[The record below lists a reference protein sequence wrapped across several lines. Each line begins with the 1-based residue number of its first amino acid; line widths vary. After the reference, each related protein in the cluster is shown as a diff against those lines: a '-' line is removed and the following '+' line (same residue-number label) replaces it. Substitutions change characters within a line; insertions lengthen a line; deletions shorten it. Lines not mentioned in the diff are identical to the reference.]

1 MNVNDNSPKENNSQI
16 PSKKVTKRSIR
27 NNNLSSTS
35 SSSSSSEERELT
47 TREKNVIAMISGE
60 GLQIGQKSI
69 MPSHIKDPDQK
80 VLTTLKRGFRPPRTS
95 TGGQNTGY
103 GKSDQTMGTNTNMNN
118 NAAKPKKIGKSDP
131 EGGNGDEKKVELTDE
146 SKRLVLLRKNGSRFK
161 SIP

>member
-1 MNVNDNSPKENNSQI
+1 MNYGGI
-16 PSKKVTKRSIR
+16 PYKQKGLQRRKKKVAKRTTR
-27 NNNLSSTS
+27 NNTSSST

-80 VLTTLKRGFRPPRTS
+80 VLTTLKRGFRPPRTI

-103 GKSDQTMGTNTNMNN
+103 GKSNKTMGTNTNMNN
-118 NAAKPKKIGKSDP
+118 NAAKPKKKFGQSDP
-131 EGGNGDEKKVELTDE
+131 EGGNDGEEKVELTDE

>member
-1 MNVNDNSPKENNSQI
+1 MNEIDIPNNGKTTGKEKAKITTAQNNAS
-16 PSKKVTKRSIR
+16 
-27 NNNLSSTS
+27 SST

-80 VLTTLKRGFRPPRTS
+80 VLTTLKRGFRPPRTI

-103 GKSDQTMGTNTNMNN
+103 GKSNKTMATNTNMNN
-118 NAAKPKKIGKSDP
+118 NAAKPKKKSGKSDR
-131 EGGNGDEKKVELTDE
+131 GNGDEETVELTDE

>member
-1 MNVNDNSPKENNSQI
+1 MNYGGI
-16 PSKKVTKRSIR
+16 PYKQKGLQRRKKKVAKRTTR
-27 NNNLSSTS
+27 NNTSSST

-69 MPSHIKDPDQK
+69 MPSHIKDPNQK
-80 VLTTLKRGFRPPRTS
+80 VLTTLKRGFRPPRTI

-103 GKSDQTMGTNTNMNN
+103 GKSNKTMATNTNMNN
-118 NAAKPKKIGKSDP
+118 NAAKPKKKSGKSDR
-131 EGGNGDEKKVELTDE
+131 GNGDEETVELTDE

>member
-1 MNVNDNSPKENNSQI
+1 MNYGGI
-16 PSKKVTKRSIR
+16 PYKQKGLQRRKKKVAKRTTR
-27 NNNLSSTS
+27 NNTSSST

-80 VLTTLKRGFRPPRTS
+80 VLTTLKRGFRPPRTI

-118 NAAKPKKIGKSDP
+118 NAAKPKKKSGKSDP
-131 EGGNGDEKKVELTDE
+131 QGGNGGEEIVELIDE